1 MSLKKIALGFA
12 LAGIVGATGAVA
24 EKEGKFVGLN
34 FGSASIDTTVT
45 VTNDYG
51 SQSGTASVSKSRFGI
66 VAGDYAAIDEDMG
79 YRIYGFVDMGDDI
92 YNVNANA
99 DFLYT
104 FVKFEKAEIRGFA
117 GAYVG
122 AVLSP
127 EGPTIDGTKQ
137 MFWGIDAGMN
147 IGVRVVFLERHGID
161 AFYRYG
167 FLTPETEWDFD
178 TYAGTGKLKWGVQQ
192 NLAGI
197 RYTFS
202 F

>member
-1 MSLKKIALGFA
+1 MSLRKIALGFA
-12 LAGIVGATGAVA
+12 LAGMLGATGAVA

-34 FGSASIDTTVT
+34 FGSSSIESTITETT
-45 VTNDYG
+45 NYG
-51 SQSGTASVSKSRFGI
+51 SQSATGSASKSRFGI

-79 YRIYGFVDMGDDI
+79 YRIYGFVDMGDDL

-122 AVLSP
+122 VVLSP
-127 EGPTIDGTKQ
+127 EAITMDGKKQ

-147 IGVRVVFLERHGID
+147 IGARVVFLERHGID

-167 FLTPETEWDFD
+167 FLTPETEWKSD
-178 TYAGTGKLKWGVQQ
+178 YGYKVKLGVQQ
-192 NLAGI
+192 SLAGI

>member
-1 MSLKKIALGFA
+1 MSIKKIVLGFA
-12 LAGIVGATGAVA
+12 LAGILGATSAVA

-34 FGSASIDTTVT
+34 FGSSSIDSTATYT
-45 VTNDYG
+45 YGNYG
-51 SQSGTASVSKSRFGI
+51 SQSATGSASKSRFG
-66 VAGDYAAIDEDMG
+66 VVFGDYAAIDEDMG
-79 YRIYGFVDMGDDI
+79 YRIYGFADMGDDL

-117 GAYVG
+117 GAYAG
-122 AVLSP
+122 AVVSP
-127 EGPTIDGTKQ
+127 EGPTIDGKKKI
-137 MFWGIDAGMN
+137 FWGIDAGLN
-147 IGVRVVFLERHGID
+147 IGARVVFLERHGID

-167 FLTPETEWDFD
+167 FLTPETEWEND
-178 TYAGTGKLKWGVQQ
+178 AGTYKLKLGIQQ
-192 NLAGI
+192 SLAGI